1 MADEA
6 SHDEM
11 PEESLPPPTGTIFV
25 LGIYMLA
32 LALGWAAMFWM
43 LVDR

>member
-1 MADEA
+1 MVGDTSGDEF
-6 SHDEM
+6 S
-11 PEESLPPPTGTIFV
+11 EEKLPPPTGAIFV

-32 LALGWAAMFWM
+32 LAVGWAAMFWM

>member
-1 MADEA
+1 MAGEA
-6 SHDEM
+6 SRDEI

-32 LALGWAAMFWM
+32 LALVWAAMFWM